1 MTLDDID
8 AKNMLRGKQLGFS
21 DLQISSLLLGSYG
34 ENDIRT
40 KRLGYASGAISPF
53 VKQIDTLA
61 AEYPAQIIY
70 I

>member
-8 AKNMLRGKQLGFS
+8 AKIMLRGKQLGFS
-21 DLQISSLLLGSYG
+21 DLQISSLLLENYG
-34 ENDIRT
+34 ENDIRN
-40 KRLGYASGAISPF
+40 KLLGYASGAISPF